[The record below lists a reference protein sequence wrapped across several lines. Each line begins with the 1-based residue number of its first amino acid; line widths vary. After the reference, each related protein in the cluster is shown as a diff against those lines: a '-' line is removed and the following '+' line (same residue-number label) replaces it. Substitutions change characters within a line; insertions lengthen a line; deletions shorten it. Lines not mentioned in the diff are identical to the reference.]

1 MIDVLWNIVC
11 CIGLIVLILMLI
23 MACVGLIGG
32 IIRLIQI
39 VKENTQ

>member
-1 MIDVLWNIVC
+1 MIDVLWNIAY
-11 CIGLIVLILMLI
+11 CIGLIALILMLI

-39 VKENTQ
+39 VKENT

>member
-1 MIDVLWNIVC
+1 MIDVLWSIVC
-11 CIGLIVLILMLI
+11 CIGLIALILMLI

-39 VKENTQ
+39 VKENA

>member
-1 MIDVLWNIVC
+1 MIDILWNIVC
-11 CIGLIVLILMLI
+11 CIGLIALILMLI

-39 VKENTQ
+39 VKENT